1 MVRSMPLQ
9 PENSRRAGYKNL
21 IRIKDAGAEAT
32 YIVDSSSNGK
42 SVWKKVSRNLQF
54 YRLPNRFRK
63 QDKSGWRLTIKTIH
77 THTLPPPSPSSTARC
92 TSVTVFRESSRC
104 WAGSE
109 TFTWKSEIKINLVL
123 KLNFDI
129 KSDQGHIHIWLAGS
143 SDWFPFLWLYQ
154 SSPQSL
160 KVLSWFIRYAL
171 R

>member
-9 PENSRRAGYKNL
+9 PENSSRAGYKNL

-32 YIVDSSSNGK
+32 YIVDSSSNGE
-42 SVWKKVSRNLQF
+42 SVWKKVSRNLWF
-54 YRLPNRFRK
+54 YRK

-77 THTLPPPSPSSTARC
+77 THTLPSTSPGSTARC
-92 TSVTVFRESSRC
+92 TSVTVFRESSCC

-109 TFTWKSEIKINLVL
+109 TFTWKSEIKINLLL

-129 KSDQGHIHIWLAGS
+129 KSDQGHIHIWLPGS
-143 SDWFPFLWLYQ
+143 SDWFPFLWLFQ